1 MWRSLITS
9 VVVAGLWGCG
19 PAASDIPSRG
29 ESPIEVS
36 GGPERQTNA
45 EDGTTAGPA
54 RSSTEGA
61 GSVTQAIPRQDQD
74 DQAQARFDAL
84 QGQVN
89 EEYPEGMLGLLSAL
103 NNPDERVR
111 TKAEALAHQF
121 SAINDAEDQP
131 SR

>member
-1 MWRSLITS
+1 
-9 VVVAGLWGCG
+9 
-19 PAASDIPSRG
+19 
-29 ESPIEVS
+29 
-36 GGPERQTNA
+36 
-45 EDGTTAGPA
+45 
-54 RSSTEGA
+54 
-61 GSVTQAIPRQDQD
+61 VTQAIPRQDQD

-111 TKAEALAHQF
+111 AKAEALARQF